1 MTLGKNFVIGIDAGG
16 TKSRGVLVDAKS
28 LAEVVRAKGGPA
40 NPFQVGMDESVR
52 VILGIIRH
60 LRDKAVELGGRVES
74 ICVGMAGAGRD
85 REVERLKRSIDA
97 EFVTDAE
104 AALVGGLLRE
114 WGAVLICG
122 TGSIALAISPS
133 GERFRAGGWGA
144 WLGDEGSGFDI
155 AVRTLRAVMRS
166 YDGRCE
172 RTILND
178 MILQELSL
186 KGEEELIY
194 WIGSAKRD
202 EVAKLAE
209 LTFKAADEGDEI
221 AGAILDEAAEELALL
236 AESVL
241 NRLEEPDLIVL
252 TGGVFEGQPAF
263 RSKVAQIISRRVKG
277 TRCVQPIRGPEFGAA
292 LIALR
297 REKRQ
302 IQ

>member
-1 MTLGKNFVIGIDAGG
+1 MTLGKIFAIGIDAGG
-16 TKSRGVLVDAKS
+16 TKSRGVIVDVEN
-28 LAEVVRAKGGPA
+28 LAEIATVEDRPA
-40 NPFQVGMDESVR
+40 NPLQVGMDESVR
-52 VILGIIRH
+52 VILRIIRR
-60 LRDKAVELGGRVES
+60 LEDKAGEFGGRVES
-74 ICVGMAGAGRD
+74 VCVGMAGAGRE
-85 REVERLKRSIDA
+85 REIEELKKRIDA

-122 TGSIALAISPS
+122 TGSIAMAISPY
-133 GERFRAGGWGA
+133 GEKFRAGGWGA

-155 AVRTLRAVMRS
+155 AIRTLRAVMRS

-172 RTILND
+172 KTILSD

-186 KGEEELIY
+186 RGEEELIY
-194 WIGSAKRD
+194 WVGSAKRD
-202 EVAKLAE
+202 EVARLAE
-209 LTFKAADEGDEI
+209 LTFKAADEGDGI

-252 TGGVFEGQPAF
+252 TGGVFEGQPTF
-263 RSKVAQIISRRVKG
+263 RSKVAQIISRRVKD

-292 LIALR
+292 LIGLKHK
-297 REKRQ
+297 KRQ
-302 IQ
+302 IR